1 MRVGIYARV
10 STSNGQQSTDNQLD
24 ELRAWAERLGH
35 EVVEVYVDEASG
47 TKGAK
52 ERPSLQDA
60 LRGAHQRRYDVLL
73 IWALDRLSRGG
84 IGATADLLGRLGR
97 AGVQVKSLRESWLDT
112 TTPGIAELITA
123 IMSWVAQQER
133 ARIVERVH
141 AGLARARKHGTQ
153 SGRPIGRPRLLL
165 DPQRVRRTVERSGSL
180 RKAAAVLN
188 ISVRSIRR
196 CLEAT
201 A

>member
-1 MRVGIYARV
+1 
-10 STSNGQQSTDNQLD
+10 
-24 ELRAWAERLGH
+24 
-35 EVVEVYVDEASG
+35 
-47 TKGAK
+47 
-52 ERPSLQDA
+52 
-60 LRGAHQRRYDVLL
+60 
-73 IWALDRLSRGG
+73 
-84 IGATADLLGRLGR
+84 
-97 AGVQVKSLRESWLDT
+97 
-112 TTPGIAELITA
+112 
-123 IMSWVAQQER
+123 MSWVAQQER

-188 ISVRSIRR
+188 VSVRSIRR